1 MDKIVGFSNSNTTC
15 TSSTLSDL
23 ELAKQDLMNHF
34 RIARGEKW
42 TNPDFG
48 TSIPYY
54 LFEPLTEE
62 IAEAIEDEVRGVIN
76 YDPRFE
82 LENNFISI
90 DYDDQSVTVEVQ
102 LLYIPLS
109 QVTTLTVKF
118 DRENPEGGE

>member
-15 TSSTLSDL
+15 SSSTLSDL
-23 ELAKQDLMNHF
+23 ELAKQDLINHF
-34 RIARGEKW
+34 RIAKGEKW

-62 IAEAIEDEVRGVIN
+62 IVEEIEEEVRAVIN

-82 LENNFISI
+82 LDNNFVSI
-90 DYDDQSVTVEVQ
+90 NYDEQSITLEVE
-102 LLYIPLS
+102 LNYIPLS
-109 QVTTLTVKF
+109 QVTTLVVQF
-118 DRENPEGGE
+118 DRENPEGE

>member
-15 TSSTLSDL
+15 SSSTLSDL
-23 ELAKQDLMNHF
+23 ELAKQDLINHF
-34 RIARGEKW
+34 RIAKGEKW

-62 IAEAIEDEVRGVIN
+62 IVEEIEEEVRAVIN

-82 LENNFISI
+82 LDSNFISI
-90 DYDDQSVTVEVQ
+90 DYDEQSITLEVE
-102 LLYIPLS
+102 LIYIPLS
-109 QVTTLTVKF
+109 QVTTLVVQF
-118 DRENPEGGE
+118 DRENPEGE

>member
-1 MDKIVGFSNSNTTC
+1 MDKIVGFSNATTTC
-15 TSSTLSDL
+15 TSSSLSDL

-34 RIARGEKW
+34 RIAKGEKW
-42 TNPDFG
+42 ANPDFG

-62 IAEAIEDEVRGVIN
+62 VAEGIREEVRDVIN

-82 LENNFISI
+82 LINDFISLS
-90 DYDDQSVTVEVQ
+90 YDEQSITLDVE
-102 LLYIPLS
+102 LYYIPLS
-109 QVTTLTVKF
+109 QVTTLTAKF